1 MKKAFLLAGVALATA
16 VMTGSAYAGVGQ
28 FNNGNFESGN
38 FSGWEQGG
46 GSWFGGSYPQ
56 SDDYFPGSGPTSIT
70 NVGFDANTGGNLRTV
85 YAGAHSAQVNNAVN
99 DYSVA
104 VIRQTV
110 TNYSSNLIA
119 FAYAAVLE
127 SSHDTYDSDAF
138 IITLKDITT
147 GTTLFTK
154 NVNSATAS
162 DNEFKQYGSWF
173 YTDWTDVSIAVTAGN
188 TYELSLLANDCP
200 YGGHAGYAYLDGFG
214 DVVGGGGTPPVG
226 GVPEPSTWALLIGG
240 FGMTGAAMRRRRQ
253 AAALS

>member
-1 MKKAFLLAGVALATA
+1 MKKAFLFAGVALATA

-46 GSWFGGSYPQ
+46 GYWFGGSYPQ
-56 SDDYFPGSGPTSIT
+56 PADYFPGSGPTSIT
-70 NVGFDANTGGNLRTV
+70 NVGFDANTGNNLRTV
-85 YAGAHSAQVNNAVN
+85 YAGAHSAKVNNEVN

-104 VIRQTV
+104 AIRQTV

-127 SSHDTYDSDAF
+127 SSHGESDSDAF
-138 IITLKDITT
+138 IITLRDITDN
-147 GTTLFTK
+147 TTLFTK

-162 DNEFKQYGSWF
+162 GNQFTQYGSWF
-173 YTDWTDVSIAVTAGN
+173 YTDWTEVSIAVTAGHD
-188 TYELSLLANDCP
+188 YELSLLANDCP

-253 AAALS
+253 ASALA